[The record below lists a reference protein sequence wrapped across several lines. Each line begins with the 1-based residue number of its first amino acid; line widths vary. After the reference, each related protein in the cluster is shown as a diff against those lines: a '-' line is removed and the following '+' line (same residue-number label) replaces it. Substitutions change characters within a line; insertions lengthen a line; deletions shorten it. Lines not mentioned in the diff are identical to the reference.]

1 MLGLSNQPAHHI
13 PFFPMF
19 TGRHDDAHRIVR
31 ESLERLFVGSDLG
44 QGYPGDEDNG
54 EMSAWYVFASIGLF
68 PQTPGRAE
76 MLIGSPTFSTVDIR
90 RSSGE
95 RLVIRSSG
103 TEPYVQGA
111 RLNGWTHERSWVP
124 ASFVTRGGTLSLRV
138 GNSADT
144 GWASGERGRPI
155 DH

>member
-1 MLGLSNQPAHHI
+1 MYNALGKPWKTQE
-13 PFFPMF
+13 
-19 TGRHDDAHRIVR
+19 TVRQVVDDAY
-31 ESLERLFVGSDLG
+31 STGPGGLPGNDDLG
-44 QGYPGDEDNG
+44 T
-54 EMSAWYVFASIGLF
+54 MSAWYVFASIGLF

-95 RLVIRSSG
+95 RIVIRSNG

-111 RLNGWTHERSWVP
+111 RLNGRTLEQSWVP

-138 GNSADT
+138 RETADT
-144 GWASGERGRPI
+144 SWASGERGRPV
-155 DH
+155 DR